1 MTGILSWIVDTGT
14 NIWNWAVGLSSS
26 MQIALVLLMMFIS
39 GGCAIVSK
47 RLQNPTY
54 TPTNL
59 SGSSL
64 TAAVIA
70 LYTVSVVCTLVALL
84 TLVAVFAPLVGLA

>member
-1 MTGILSWIVDTGT
+1 MTNILSWIVDTGA
-14 NIWNWAVGLSSS
+14 NIWQWAVGLSAS